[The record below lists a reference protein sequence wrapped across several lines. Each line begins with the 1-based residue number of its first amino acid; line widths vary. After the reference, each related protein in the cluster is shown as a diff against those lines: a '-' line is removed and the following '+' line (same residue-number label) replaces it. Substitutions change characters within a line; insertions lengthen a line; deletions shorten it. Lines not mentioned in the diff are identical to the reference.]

1 MLRARLQRLWW
12 QPGVASADYHGDV
25 STQALLKTELK
36 GGEINAVCGRLSCV
50 SGRFMLQW
58 TLDVGGISWL
68 TFKQKTKKL
77 HLHIS
82 HPSDKSSPSFDEWVI
97 QLEVKNNR
105 LLRCITQH
113 FGFCWDPFPKL
124 FQLLGL
130 LKEKPSARWKVRD
143 SLRSLF
149 TYRMKGYPDPKVL
162 LNKHGVNVRVFL
174 EFLVLTHAKSPYV

>member
-1 MLRARLQRLWW
+1 ML
-12 QPGVASADYHGDV
+12 SAGDWAACLV
-25 STQALLKTELK
+25 DS
-36 GGEINAVCGRLSCV
+36 CFSGRLTSAGFYDSRLNRKQRSFTCV
-50 SGRFMLQW
+50 FPAH
-58 TLDVGGISWL
+58 L
-68 TFKQKTKKL
+68 TRVPRLLTNE
-77 HLHIS
+77 S
-82 HPSDKSSPSFDEWVI
+82 AGWRW
-97 QLEVKNNR
+97 KNKR